1 MIFCPSK
8 SLYHQNY
15 IKKQIK
21 RTIKLKEYIDMMSI
35 FLRPS
40 KLCRKVISKTM
51 LFFSSSKLQRSKL
64 IESASILRSL
74 KLQNTSYL
82 KTTSSFYPS
91 KSCRENYVETSQKF
105 INHLIATKNRRRFNI
120 VCLLGNQLKLL
131 TFQGKK
137 FTVIA
142 IINISMLFK
151 CIMEWPGFF
160 YFQEKCVLSIAM
172 FLVIYNN

>member
-74 KLQNTSYL
+74 KLRNTSYL
-82 KTTSSFYPS
+82 KTTSSFYPP
-91 KSCRENYVETSQKF
+91 KSCRKNYVETTSQKF
-105 INHLIATKNRRRFNI
+105 LNIFLTLNSDKESTSIQHGVSVGQSTKVIN
-120 VCLLGNQLKLL
+120 VLG
-131 TFQGKK
+131 
-137 FTVIA
+137 
-142 IINISMLFK
+142 
-151 CIMEWPGFF
+151 
-160 YFQEKCVLSIAM
+160 EKICCNSHH
-172 FLVIYNN
+172 

>member
-1 MIFCPSK
+1 MIFCPLK

-15 IKKQIK
+15 IKKHIK
-21 RTIKLKEYIDMMSI
+21 RTIKSKEYIDTTSI
-35 FLRPS
+35 FLRLS
-40 KLCRKVISKTM
+40 KLCQKVISK
-51 LFFSSSKLQRSKL
+51 LCYFFPHRNSNDQSS
-64 IESASILRSL
+64 SASILRSL

-91 KSCRENYVETSQKF
+91 KSCRKNYVETSQKF

-137 FTVIA
+137 
-142 IINISMLFK
+142 
-151 CIMEWPGFF
+151 
-160 YFQEKCVLSIAM
+160 
-172 FLVIYNN
+172 IYCNSHH